1 MRTAAQAPRW
11 ERRIGRAA
19 GGAVVLWMLVL
30 LAIVGLWVAG
40 GAMLARADEAQAPMP
55 TSVLEGPTDGQTTV
69 DTVETATVS
78 LLYQYSATGDM
89 AGVVAASP
97 SRIALAPS
105 SDGSYPPLNWN
116 IPKIEAFEV
125 VLDPAPLAVLEEL
138 GDQATQEDVER
149 AWQQAR
155 TVQIGTSTWVFD
167 PVSYVITGSGITQD
181 TTVPVYYR
189 RAQAI
194 YKVAYRVFDDDG
206 TGQDSGKGEELAP
219 TETLSG
225 QAGSLTDAQAK
236 YIPGYMARSYSQ
248 VPIAEAGSPDYP
260 TTVDILYD
268 PASYAVVF
276 DTDGGSYVDRQ
287 HAALNGT
294 VVLPGMGNNQY
305 PAPTKD
311 GYDFAGWEYAQ
322 EDGAW
327 ADAPVEADG
336 ASLHLSLDFIKGA
349 QVSGTIGTQTLTLR
363 AKWTPRP
370 TDVRVVFWTENLSED
385 GSGDVRTWTSDTPQS
400 EMPAELTSSDPTD
413 HPDAFHNSGG
423 FELNEYFEST
433 GNGDAVIRSGDSLLS
448 SDGTGLRPDIQQAID
463 EQFVACMGKAP
474 DPDAP
479 GGLSDVDNAVFYRE
493 HPTSPYAIA
502 VNVNGTE
509 ASATEAAPNGSTIV
523 YVFYVRNAYTLTF
536 NYYVHG
542 ETGSFADR
550 WCFYQSTNGLTQQG
564 YYGDNGFGASNPSG
578 DTISPGSLIRAAE
591 KPSFAQSVTV
601 QAKYGANIFNVWPMT
616 LDTIRAVN
624 GSDYRFFSWA
634 TTWGRYRDKYVAD
647 TGRNPN
653 IAGTYNTM
661 SLDIIADPNNPDLVH
676 YLYGYW
682 RPTSNPSSYYRYVYC
697 FEMPG
702 VTADDLAAEGV
713 HVLVS
718 DDRPSGE
725 SNTTYLVPADA
736 PAFSTYGFS
745 DLVKVYLD
753 DTGSVTTVPSGQPY
767 YAVRLYTSDG
777 TTRCYAVALSN
788 EVHSTNSID
797 RQSPAAQP
805 HVTRVNTVA
814 VHDGR
819 YASNAG
825 GNNNNRVGGPGDY
838 YDLFY
843 YYDRDW
849 YTITY
854 MARDTEL
861 GTVQVPFGALLT
873 EERYGFKSGDGYI
886 IKDEMTNHDEA
897 LASVWTP
904 AEPEAAVCPAWRPN
918 DTKPYEFGGWA
929 LGPAGDR
936 IMVWSSGD
944 VDVSIASNVNLY
956 AVWKT
961 PAYEV
966 RFEPNGG
973 TPLDSSVALQTIP
986 SGSSVSSSGV
996 VPTTTQNGY
1005 VLTGWGIESFRV
1017 SSGSWYSYDAERRG
1031 YYDENGNRY
1040 DGAMLGAVD
1049 ANGLMNYDF
1058 DMDVRADMVV
1068 SARWHTDGTAVT
1080 AYTVRYLAQDP
1091 NGDPLVGE
1099 DGRPVEVAPA
1109 KVVTGYSYDAN
1120 GSNVVWEAAVVPVAE
1135 GYEDAVP
1142 LQQQQTMTLEA
1153 DPASNVMDFWYVVP
1167 QPKTYQV
1174 RYVLYDTRA
1183 LQEPTVV
1190 YEHDP
1195 VETRDA
1201 VVQVYPTAQDVEH
1214 LAVAC
1219 YRLVD
1224 DDGNPVASTA
1234 ALGQAVDFSDGT
1246 STATVTYYVEPA
1258 VYTITYEG
1266 LGTYEQVFGSLQN
1279 PVTYSFAPA
1288 AHVAGSDGQPLELAN
1303 PQAEFTINNTVYRF
1317 AGWKLGPDTS
1327 QIQGTDFDSD
1337 GVASQVSID
1346 PGTYGNLTLVAQW
1359 EKPIELGSLSIA
1371 KHVEGADAPRGF
1383 TFVVDLLDG
1392 ATGEALPG
1400 TYGYQVTGP
1409 EGALRTGELASGGTL
1424 ALRNGE
1430 VATFTGIPAGTTYSV
1445 HEAAVGGYRS
1455 SSTDDQG
1462 TIAYNQTAE
1471 AVFTNIHLGSLS
1483 IFKAVNGEGAS
1494 SDEAFTFNIALR
1506 DAQGKP
1512 LEGPLTYTLL
1522 SPGVPNQELPI
1533 ALDAAGGGTFELKHG
1548 QVATF
1553 VLPEGTQYEV
1563 SEQEPIVEPGTD
1575 EYVTTVVGSGLTEGA
1590 THAGSIGSDGDAWVF
1605 FLNERPGQE
1614 GELLIAKTVSGEN
1627 AELDRPFSFTVE
1639 LKDGAGN
1646 SVENAPYVVV
1656 PNNAH
1661 GTISDG
1667 DSLAL
1672 AHGQMAVIGL
1682 GTGTAWKVEE
1692 ADYQGEGY
1700 MAELVDSTV
1709 TEGGV
1714 YQNHGVIAS
1723 GEVSGVV
1730 YRNHR
1735 AAAAEVAFQVEK
1747 TVEQGPNAL
1756 AEPRD
1761 ETFSFTLALVKGD
1774 ARGVVL
1780 PADTNAT
1787 LTGAGETAFGTV
1799 GLMLPGTYVF
1809 AIEETPG
1816 VAPDY
1821 VYDGA
1826 RWTATVQVGYNEA
1839 HDLTVESVVYAKD
1852 GVGVATDHALF
1863 HNSYNP
1869 PTGSVTVGKTVTF
1882 EPNDVVTDAV
1892 RQREEG
1898 RLWPFKVYI
1907 WHNNRELDASFTCTF
1922 SDGTSRRVA
1931 SGDVIELASGQAAT
1945 IEGLPVGATWEFVE
1959 ENANQGPYAT
1969 SVSVP
1974 EGMLGDGVVLGR
1986 FSAHGTVTFEGAPN
2000 EEAYRRSVAFT
2011 NAYQTGVLTVSKE
2024 VLGGTATDEDRSRL
2038 FSFELQLANGVTE
2051 DAVKGSLMVAYLD
2064 GDGVVTREDVL
2075 EADNGMLA
2083 FELRDGQS
2091 MQVRGLPVGTRYGVN
2106 EVNADGYAVA
2116 IEGAVGRIDGAE
2128 SQARVTN
2135 WVPEPAQWAFPLVKI
2150 VNGSYLPAD
2159 ASFVFELTPAP
2170 NNPAG
2175 VVMPSDELPLT
2186 AVITGAGTGGFEP
2199 LTFVRPGVY
2208 RFEAREVAGDLTGC
2222 TYDPA
2227 VWTAE
2232 VTVRLDEPARR
2243 LKIASIVFYKDGV
2256 VTPVAAPRF
2265 TNIYEEPTG
2274 ALSVTKTVEGSGAD
2288 VQKPFSFTLML
2299 EGARVDL
2306 AGRTFSCVVRDSA
2319 GVEVS
2324 RTALANGDN
2333 FELVAGQTARIEGIP
2348 AGTQWTIVE
2357 ADYTA
2362 DGYNVGGEGAT
2373 RSGTMVQGTEPR
2385 ASFVNVKAQPATW
2398 SAQVRKALAGD
2409 DPYELPVFLFTLTPA
2424 ADNPVGVEMPDGAS
2438 QLTTGVAGEGVA
2450 NFASVVFDRPGTYA
2464 FELRETFPTEG
2475 VAAGWQYDESVWT
2488 ATVVVVMGD
2497 DGALHIAENGVTYAG
2512 PDGAESAENAL
2523 FTNAYAQP
2531 LGGLAIFKMVGGAEG
2546 ELDRLFTFEI
2556 EATDPTGAPLSGEH
2570 PCTVSSWGA
2579 NPQEQSLLFQDGLA
2593 TVQLRHSQTARIV
2606 LPVGCGYTVR
2616 ELEANADDYATSVA
2630 GSGQTIIDPAG
2641 SVSHRGT
2648 VSSGEDAWVFFL
2660 NEKPAQEGELL
2671 VAKVVDGY
2679 EADLDRTFDFTLTL
2693 TDAQGNPLEDAY
2705 AYGVVPSGA
2714 QGTIANGGVIAL
2726 AHGQMA
2732 VIAGLPEGA
2741 HWAVAEADYT
2751 ADGYTTS
2758 VVNGTSTAQG
2768 DDGAVSYLASGFI
2781 SADEPS
2787 GVVFRNHRSDPVEA
2801 QLQVEKAIEGDAVV
2815 DTPTFSFVLAPAAEN
2830 APGIVMPDGSSQLT
2844 TGVAGE
2850 GIASFAPVAFD
2861 RPGTYIFE
2869 LREELPS
2876 EGVPAGWRYDD
2887 ATWTATVP
2895 VVMGAD
2901 GALRIAEGG
2910 VVYTASNG
2918 AARADAALFT
2928 NGYTEPTATLRVDKV
2943 VENEGAPDPSEF
2955 GFTITVT
2962 LADGTPLTGDCPATF
2977 VDADGWASVG
2987 IVGFSDEGR
2996 GWFGLAHNQAVI
3008 FTLPAGVT
3016 YSVAEDDPGSLG
3028 YSASCTGSGEPL
3040 GEGTGRTGVL
3050 ASGESAQMLF
3060 VNSDVPQTGTLEIAK
3075 TVVGTDADQARSFV
3089 FTVDLF
3095 DASGVPLAGG
3105 FSYTVEPGGFQGTL
3119 ASGETLELSHGQT
3132 AVIGELPA
3140 GAQWW
3145 VTEADCSSQGLASSV
3160 VDSTSIQTAEDGTV
3174 TYLAEGAI
3182 ANAQVA
3188 RVVFENRRSAA
3199 AEVAVQVEKA
3209 VMGDVPAVAQGFTF
3223 VLTPAQENPEGALL
3237 PDGAASL
3244 TTGIEGEG
3252 MVSFPAIAFDRPGT
3266 YDFDVREVV
3275 PNADEAPAG
3284 YTYDERVWTVR
3295 VEVVT
3300 GADGALEVASAT
3312 YSCGDETAQSALF
3325 QNGYAAP
3332 VGSLRLSK
3340 VLNAAEGAVLDD
3352 DDCDRLFTFTLTL
3365 RTAEGA
3371 PLEGVYSC
3379 VYEGVPEAEVAQRA
3393 QEVFDGA
3400 TVTLR
3405 GGESLTVGGLPEGAT
3420 YEVVEQPVEG
3430 FIVEATQASGAIA
3443 AGETTQVSFTNV
3455 KQVSDVPVPP
3465 EATGSLT
3472 VTKEVVGDHADTQRE
3487 FHFVLELTAADGTPL
3502 AAAYDAQVDGSDGS
3516 STALTV
3522 GNGSQVALS
3531 HGDRLVVA
3539 GLPEGASYAVTEVE
3553 ANADGYSTAATG
3565 PSGIIVANE
3574 TAEARFV
3581 NTYGMGGTWFTPT
3594 GYKSTDAPEGE
3605 DLSRLAFVYL
3615 VSDDSG
3621 TVAVGSSRANGPIAF
3636 SAIAIP
3642 GPGTYTYTI
3651 TEANSAIAGVTYDE
3665 AVYTLTVEAVD
3676 NGDGTC
3682 SVAQAWYS
3690 AGGTPVDQPSF
3701 HNSYAGTSAFVSL
3714 SAFKVLSG
3722 AGLTPGA
3729 FGFVVT
3735 NDNGAVVAAGTNDGS
3750 GYVDLGSV
3758 AFSADLF
3765 GAVEPPAEDA
3775 GEEAP
3780 AGEETPEP
3788 TPDTTEPAEGSGEGV
3803 TPGANGDPAGEA
3815 PVEDEGAFE
3824 ETPDNGDQPAED
3836 EPAPGEED
3844 AEVGD
3849 AEQPPADAEEIATPE
3864 NEGELSLDGASA
3876 AADIEGAEVDQPST
3890 VEMEDAPVEGGAE
3903 VATLF
3908 GPAIAVATDDGAE
3921 PYVAPSIADDPVV
3934 AGEVPEDE
3942 NAREDVPV
3950 DGETPVAEE
3959 PAVLSPEEPQ
3969 PSLEADAVE
3978 PVALTPV
3985 SQDFWYTVSEL
3996 IPHAAVPNENGALE
4010 YDSVAYD
4017 TISYRVRITVS
4028 RDEQG
4033 VMSAA
4038 VAEIVRMDA
4047 SGAVPVTVEGTNGM
4061 GNVVFRNTYVP
4072 PEEPDVPD
4080 TPDVPDVPDVPD
4092 TPDTPSVPVE
4102 PSEPSQPV
4110 APVAPANPGAATP
4123 PSGQVPITGDPLRDA
4138 FVAVGGLT
4146 VAGLLLGAIAWAL
4159 VRRRGRAS

>member
-1 MRTAAQAPRW
+1 MRIVARTSSRGMRNR
-11 ERRIGRAA
+11 EIA
-19 GGAVVLWMLVL
+19 GGAVARWLLVL
-30 LAIVGLWVAG
+30 LAVGASMMACVAP
-40 GAMLARADEAQAPMP
+40 AYASETQAIMP
-55 TSVLEGPTDGQTTV
+55 TSVLEGPADGQPVV

-78 LLYQYSATGDM
+78 LLYQYSSSGDM
-89 AGVVAASP
+89 AGVVAAPP
-97 SRIALAPS
+97 SRIALAPLG
-105 SDGSYPPLNWN
+105 DGGYPSLSWDV
-116 IPKIEAFEV
+116 PKIEAFEV
-125 VLDPAPLAVLEEL
+125 VLDPAPLAALEEL
-138 GDQATQEDVER
+138 GDQATQEDIEA

-155 TVQIGTSTWVFD
+155 TVHIGTSVWIFD
-167 PVSYVITGSGITQD
+167 PESYVITGSGITQD

-189 RAQAI
+189 RAQAT
-194 YKVAYRVFDDDG
+194 YEVAYRVFDDDG

-225 QAGSLTDAQAK
+225 QAGGLTNAQAK

-248 VPIAEAGSPDYP
+248 VPIAEPGSPNYP
-260 TTVDILYD
+260 TKVDILYD

-276 DTDGGSYVDRQ
+276 DTDGGSYIDRQ
-287 HAALNGT
+287 YAALNEAI
-294 VVLPGMGNNQY
+294 VLPGMGNNQY
-305 PAPTKD
+305 PAPTKS
-311 GYDFAGWEYAQ
+311 GYDFVGWQYAQ
-322 EDGAW
+322 EDGVW
-327 ADAPVEADG
+327 ADVPVETAGAD
-336 ASLHLSLDFIKGA
+336 LWLSLDFIKGA
-349 QVSGTIGTQTLTLR
+349 QVSGTVGTQVLTLR
-363 AKWTPRP
+363 AKWAPRP

-385 GSGDVRTWTSDTPQS
+385 GSGDVRTWTSDTPQN
-400 EMPAELTSSDPTD
+400 EMPAELTSADPAD
-413 HPDAFHNSGG
+413 NPDAFRNSGG
-423 FELNEYFEST
+423 FELNQYFEDT
-433 GNGDAVIRSGDSLLS
+433 GNSDAIIRSGDSLLS

-463 EQFVACMGKAP
+463 EQFVALMGKAA

-479 GGLSDVDNAVFYRE
+479 DGTSDVDDTVFYRP
-493 HPTSPYAIA
+493 HPTSPYAIV

-509 ASATEAAPNGSTIV
+509 ASATEAAANGSTIV
-523 YVFYVRNAYTLTF
+523 YVFYVRNVYTLTF
-536 NYYVHG
+536 NYYVRG
-542 ETGSFADR
+542 ETGSFADQ
-550 WCFYQSTNGLTQQG
+550 WCFYQSTNGLTQRG

-578 DTISPGSLIRAAE
+578 DTISPNSLIRADG

-601 QAKYGANIFNVWPMT
+601 QAKYEANIFNVWPMT
-616 LDTIRAVN
+616 LDTIRAAN
-624 GSDYRFFSWA
+624 GSSYRFFSWA
-634 TTWGRYRDKYVAD
+634 TTWGLYRDKYVAN
-647 TGRNPN
+647 TQRNPN

-661 SLDIIADPNNPDLVH
+661 SLDIIADPSNPDLVH

-682 RPTSNPSSYYRYVYC
+682 RPTSNPSSYYRYMYC
-697 FEMPG
+697 FEVPG
-702 VTADDLAAEGV
+702 FTADDLAVEGV
-713 HVLVS
+713 RALIS
-718 DDRPSGE
+718 DGRPSNE
-725 SNTTYLVPADA
+725 NNTTYLVPADS
-736 PAFSTYGFS
+736 PIFETYNFF
-745 DLVKVYLD
+745 DLTKVYLD
-753 DTGSVTTVPSGQPY
+753 DTGTVTSAPSGRAY
-767 YAVRLYTSDG
+767 HALRAYTSG
-777 TTRCYAVALSN
+777 GVTRYYGVSLSN

-797 RQSPAAQP
+797 RQSPAPQP
-805 HVTRVNTVA
+805 HVTRVNSLA
-814 VHDGR
+814 VHDSR
-819 YASNAG
+819 YSSSAG
-825 GNNNNRVGGPGDY
+825 GANNNRVGEPDDY

-843 YYDRDW
+843 YYNRDR

-854 MARDTEL
+854 MARDAVL
-861 GTVQVPFGALLT
+861 GTVEIPFGAMLT
-873 EERYGFKSGDGYI
+873 EERYGFKTEDGYAI
-886 IKDEMTNHDEA
+886 QDSMTNYDEV
-897 LASVWTP
+897 LAQVWTP
-904 AEPEAAVCPAWRPN
+904 AEQEAAVCPAWRPN
-918 DTKPYEFGGWA
+918 DAKPYEFEGWA

-936 IMVWSSGD
+936 IMVWSSEAEG
-944 VDVSIASNVNLY
+944 VYIGSNINLY
-956 AVWKT
+956 AVWET
-961 PAYEV
+961 PTYEV
-966 RFEPNGG
+966 QFEPNGG
-973 TPLDSSVALQTIP
+973 TALEPSVALQTVP
-986 SGSSVSSSGV
+986 SGSSVSICGV
-996 VPTTTQNGY
+996 VPATTQNGY
-1005 VLTGWGIESFRV
+1005 ELTGWGIKAFQV
-1017 SSGSWYSYDAERRG
+1017 SSGAWYTYDPDLRG
-1031 YYDENGNRY
+1031 YYDEEGRGY
-1040 DGAMLGAVD
+1040 DGAHLGNVD
-1049 ANGLMNYDF
+1049 ANGLMGYDF
-1058 DMDVRADMVV
+1058 DMDIRSNMVV
-1068 SARWHTDGTAVT
+1068 EALWHTDGTMVT
-1080 AYTVRYLAQDP
+1080 GYTVRYLAQDAQ
-1091 NGDPLVGE
+1091 GEPLLNA
-1099 DGRPVEVAPA
+1099 DGSPIAVAPA
-1109 KVVTGYSYDAN
+1109 KVVTGYSYTEN
-1120 GSNVVWEAAVVPVAE
+1120 GSNVVWETAVAPVAA

-1142 LQQQQTMTLEA
+1142 LQQQQTMALEA
-1153 DPASNVMDFWYVVP
+1153 DPGANVMDFWYVVP

-1190 YEHDP
+1190 YAPDS
-1195 VETRDA
+1195 VETRDT

-1234 ALGQAVDFSDGT
+1234 SLGQAVDFSDGT

-1266 LGTYEQVFGSLQN
+1266 LGAYEQVFGSLQN

-1392 ATGEALPG
+1392 ATGGVLPG
-1400 TYGYQVTGP
+1400 TYGYQVAGP
-1409 EGALRTGELASGGTL
+1409 DGDLRTGELASGGAL
-1424 ALRNGE
+1424 VLRNGE
-1430 VATFTGIPAGTTYSV
+1430 VATFAGVPAGSTYSV
-1445 HEAAVGGYRS
+1445 REVPTQGYRS
-1455 SSTDDQG
+1455 SSTGDQG
-1462 TIAYNQTAE
+1462 TIVYNQTAE
-1471 AVFTNIHLGSLS
+1471 AVFTNTHLGSLS
-1483 IFKAVNGEGAS
+1483 VFKAVNGEGAS
-1494 SDEAFTFNIALR
+1494 SDEAFTFNVALH

-1522 SPGVPNQELPI
+1522 SPEAPTQELTI
-1533 ALDAAGGGTFELKHG
+1533 ALDAAGAGTFELKHG

-1563 SEQEPIVEPGTD
+1563 GEQAPAVEPGTD

-1646 SVENAPYVVV
+1646 AVENAPYVVV
-1656 PNNAH
+1656 PSNAR
-1661 GTISDG
+1661 GVISDG

-1672 AHGQMAVIGL
+1672 THGEMAVIEL
-1682 GTGTAWKVEE
+1682 GTGTAWSVEE
-1692 ADYQGEGY
+1692 ASYQAEGY
-1700 MAELVDSTV
+1700 TAELVDSTIV
-1709 TEGGV
+1709 EEGV
-1714 YQNHGVIAS
+1714 YQNHGVIVS
-1723 GEVSGVV
+1723 GEASGVV

-1735 AAAAEVAFQVEK
+1735 AASTEAAIRVEK
-1747 TVEQGPNAL
+1747 TVELGPNAL
-1756 AEPRD
+1756 GDPRG
-1761 ETFSFTLALVKGD
+1761 EIFSFTLALVEGNEQGAVLPED
-1774 ARGVVL
+1774 AR
-1780 PADTNAT
+1780 AT
-1787 LTGAGETAFGTV
+1787 ITGAGETAFGAV
-1799 GLMLPGTYVF
+1799 GFTLPGTYVF
-1809 AIEETPG
+1809 AIEEDAG
-1816 VAPDY
+1816 EAPDY
-1821 VYDGA
+1821 AYDEA

-1839 HDLTVESVVYAKD
+1839 RDLAVESITYAKD
-1852 GVGVATDHALF
+1852 GVEIEGDRALF
-1863 HNSYNP
+1863 QNSYNP
-1869 PTGSVTVGKTVTF
+1869 PVGSVTVGKTVAF
-1882 EPNDVVTDAV
+1882 DPDDAVTDAV

-1907 WHNNRELDASFTCTF
+1907 WHDNQELSTSFTCTL
-1922 SDGTSRRVA
+1922 SDGTSRQIT
-1931 SGDVIELASGQAAT
+1931 SGDSIELASGQTAT
-1945 IEGLPVGATWEFVE
+1945 IDGLPVGATWEFVE
-1959 ENANQGPYAT
+1959 EDANQGPYAT
-1969 SVSVP
+1969 VVTVP
-1974 EGMLGDGVVLGR
+1974 EGFSGDGVVLGR
-1986 FSAHGTVTFEGAPN
+1986 FSAYGTVTFAGIPN
-2000 EEAYRRSVAFT
+2000 EEPYRRGVAFS
-2011 NAYQTGVLTVSKE
+2011 NVYQTGELTVSKE
-2024 VLGGTATDEDRSRL
+2024 VLGETATDEDRSRP
-2038 FSFELQLANGVTE
+2038 FAFELRLANGVTG
-2051 DAVKGSLMVAYLD
+2051 DVVSGSLMVSYLD
-2064 GDGVVTREDVL
+2064 RDGAVTRED
-2075 EADNGMLA
+2075 MLA
-2083 FELRDGQS
+2083 AQDGVLTFELRDGES
-2091 MQVRGLPVGTRYGVN
+2091 IRLRGLPVGTRYGVS
-2106 EVNADGYAVA
+2106 ESNANGYAVA
-2116 IEGAVGRIDGAE
+2116 MEGAVGRIDAAGAHV
-2128 SQARVTN
+2128 RVTN
-2135 WVPEPAQWAFPLVKI
+2135 WVPQPAEWAFPLVKL
-2150 VNGSYLPAD
+2150 VNGNYLPAD

-2170 NNPAG
+2170 NNPVG

-2186 AVITGAGTGGFEP
+2186 AVITGAGTGGFET

-2208 RFEAREVAGDLTGC
+2208 RFEAREVTGDLTGC
-2222 TYDPA
+2222 TYDSA
-2227 VWTAE
+2227 AWTAE
-2232 VTVRLDEPARR
+2232 VTVRLDELARR
-2243 LKIASIVFYKDGV
+2243 LRIASVVFYKDGV

-2274 ALSVTKTVEGSGAD
+2274 ALSVTKTVEGPGAD

-2299 EGARVDL
+2299 EGTQVDL
-2306 AGRTFSCVVRDSA
+2306 AGRSFSCVVRDSA

-2324 RTALANGDN
+2324 RTALASGDS
-2333 FELVAGQTARIEGIP
+2333 FELAAGQTARIEGIP

-2362 DGYNVGGEGAT
+2362 DGYNVSGEGAT

-2385 ASFVNVKAQPATW
+2385 VSFVNVKAQPAAW
-2398 SAQVRKALAGD
+2398 SAQVRKALTGD
-2409 DPYELPVFLFTLTPA
+2409 APYELPDFLFALTPA
-2424 ADNPVGVEMPDGAS
+2424 ADNPAGVEMPDGAS

-2671 VAKVVDGY
+2671 IAKVVDGY

-2758 VVNGTSTAQG
+2758 VVNGTSAAQG
-2768 DDGAVSYLASGFI
+2768 DDGAVSYLASGSI

-2987 IVGFSDEGR
+2987 IVDLSDEGR

-3008 FTLPAGVT
+3008 FTLPAGAT

-3040 GEGTGRTGVL
+3040 GEGVGRTGVL
-3050 ASGESAQMLF
+3050 TSGESAQMLF

-3095 DASGVPLAGG
+3095 DASGAPLAGS
-3105 FSYTVEPGGFQGTL
+3105 FPYTVEPGGFQGTL

-3132 AVIGELPA
+3132 AVIGELPV
-3140 GAQWW
+3140 GAQWR
-3145 VTEADCSSQGLASSV
+3145 VTEADYSSQGLASSV

-3174 TYLAEGAI
+3174 TYLAQGAI

-3312 YSCGDETAQSALF
+3312 YSCGDETAQGALF

-3340 VLNAAEGAVLDD
+3340 VLDAAEGAVLDD

-3405 GGESLTVGGLPEGAT
+3405 GGESLTVEGLPEGST
-3420 YEVVEQPVEG
+3420 YEVVEEPVEG
-3430 FIVEATQASGAIA
+3430 FAVEASWASGAIVADEA
-3443 AGETTQVSFTNV
+3443 AEASFTNV
-3455 KQVSDVPVPP
+3455 KQASDVPVPP

-3472 VTKEVVGDHADTQRE
+3472 VTKEVAGDHADTQRE

-3502 AAAYDAQVDGSDGS
+3502 AAAYEAQVDGSDGS

-3539 GLPEGASYAVTEVE
+3539 SLPEGASYAVTEVE

-3682 SVAQAWYS
+3682 SVAQAWYG

-3876 AADIEGAEVDQPST
+3876 AADIEGAEGNQPSA
-3890 VEMEDAPVEGGAE
+3890 VETEDASVEGGAE

-3921 PYVAPSIADDPVV
+3921 PYVVPAMVDDPVV
-3934 AGEVPEDE
+3934 AAEVLEDE
-3942 NAREDVPV
+3942 NTPGDVPV
-3950 DGETPVAEE
+3950 DGGTPVAEE

-4017 TISYRVRITVS
+4017 TTSYRVRITVS

-4102 PSEPSQPV
+4102 PSEPSQPA

-4138 FVAVGGLT
+4138 SVAVGGLT